1 MKDTKI
7 KEILQDG
14 KFFIFDEKHPVVRFL
29 PEKTKVFGSNT
40 APVKLCF
47 ETSLGKSLDIMY
59 KYSDDLRQ
67 DQLIMQLISL
77 MDYLLK
83 GVNVDLRLTIYS
95 ILTFSPI
102 DGIIEFVQNSTTIQ
116 NALTKDLD
124 GYLIQLSKKKN
135 DLLMEINPKMAGET
149 PPLNEIR
156 EDIYENYKESCASYC
171 VITYLLG
178 IGDRHLENIMID
190 KEGKFFH
197 IDFGYT
203 MGEDPK
209 PRPPPFKLTPA
220 MISSKLTS
228 LQRKRTQRFHF
239 EMCHLLPETENAS
252 QIHTEPNDFHDRL
265 ESHHK
270 PEARQKIESREYHD
284 DVREVHAPQRRH

>member
-1 MKDTKI
+1 MVKDTKI

-14 KFFIFDEKHPVVRFL
+14 KFFIFDEKHPVVKFL

-47 ETSLGKSLDIMY
+47 ENSLGKSIDIMY
-59 KYSDDLRQ
+59 KFSDDLRQ

-135 DLLMEINPKMAGET
+135 ELLMETSPKMAGET

-228 LQRKRTQRFHF
+228 LQRKGAERLHF
-239 EMCHLLPETENAS
+239 ALRHVLSEAANPSEVYSELD
-252 QIHTEPNDFHDRL
+252 DFDDRL
-265 ESHHK
+265 
-270 PEARQKIESREYHD
+270 
-284 DVREVHAPQRRH
+284 